1 MRNLLITLRFCGA
14 SYHGF
19 QVQKNALTITQVFQ
33 DAVEKVLGKR
43 YDIKGC
49 SRTDAGVHANRYC
62 ISMKVEDS
70 QTIPCQGLVRGL
82 NAQLPGDV
90 AVLDCREVT
99 EDFHARYACLGKR
112 YIYKFHNAPVRDPF
126 LKGRVYH
133 SQSGLVL
140 DEAAMNAA
148 AQHFCGRHDFSA
160 FCAAG
165 GSVED
170 KVRTIYAASVTRQG
184 DLVTFA
190 VTGSGFLYN
199 MVRIMAGTL
208 LAVGQHRLAP
218 EAIPAIIAGGDRS
231 RAGLTLPPDGLYLD
245 DVFYDAGQLP
255 TNPQQGGLTL

>member
-70 QTIPCQGLVRGL
+70 QAIPCQGLVRGL

-90 AVLDCREVT
+90 AVLDCCEVA

-199 MVRIMAGTL
+199 MVRILAGTL
-208 LAVGQHRLAP
+208 IQVGCGKLQ
-218 EAIPAIIAGGDRS
+218 EGAIS
-231 RAGLTLPPDGLYLD
+231 RALTSGSRLDLGVTAPACGLTLMQI
-245 DVFYDAGQLP
+245 FY
-255 TNPQQGGLTL
+255 

>member
-33 DAVEKVLGKR
+33 DAVEEVLGKR

-49 SRTDAGVHANRYC
+49 SRTDAGVHANKYC
-62 ISMKVEDS
+62 ISMKVDDE

-82 NAQLPGDV
+82 NAHLPGDV
-90 AVLDCREVT
+90 AVLDCCEVE
-99 EDFHARYACLGKR
+99 EDFHARYNCLGKR
-112 YIYKFHNAPVRDPF
+112 YVYTFHNGAVRDPF

-133 SQSGLVL
+133 SQSGVAL
-140 DEAAMNAA
+140 DADTMNRA
-148 AQHFCGRHDFSA
+148 AQHFLGSHDFSA

-170 KVRTIYAASVTRQG
+170 KVRTIYAAGVEREG
-184 DLVTFA
+184 DLVRFS

-208 LAVGQHRLAP
+208 MAVGQHRMAP
-218 EAIPAIIAGGDRS
+218 DEIPAIIESMDRS

-245 DVFYDAGQLP
+245 DVFYFPEQLP
-255 TNPQQGGLTL
+255 RQL

>member
-33 DAVEKVLGKR
+33 DAVEKVLGVR

-49 SRTDAGVHANRYC
+49 SRTDAGVHANRYF
-62 ISMKVEDS
+62 ISMKVAES
-70 QTIPCQGLVRGL
+70 QTIPCPGLVRGL
-82 NAQLPGDV
+82 NANLPGDI
-90 AVLDCREVT
+90 AVLDCREVP
-99 EDFHARYACLGKR
+99 EDFHARYSCLGKR

-140 DEAAMNAA
+140 DEAAMDAA
-148 AQHFCGRHDFSA
+148 ARHFVGRHDFSA

-170 KVRTIYAASVTRQG
+170 KVRTIYAANVSRTGDVVTFSVTG
-184 DLVTFA
+184 N
-190 VTGSGFLYN
+190 GFLYN

-208 LAVGQHRLAP
+208 LAVGQSRLAP
-218 EAIPAIIAGGDRS
+218 EEIPAILASLDRS

-245 DVFYDAGQLP
+245 DVFYCADQLP
-255 TNPQQGGLTL
+255 QPSPQGGQTL

>member
-33 DAVEKVLGKR
+33 DAVEEVLGKR

-49 SRTDAGVHANRYC
+49 SRTDAGVHANKYC
-62 ISMKVEDS
+62 ISMKVDDG

-82 NAQLPGDV
+82 NAHLPGDV
-90 AVLDCREVT
+90 AVLDCCEVA
-99 EDFHARYACLGKR
+99 EDFHARYNCLGKR
-112 YIYKFHNAPVRDPF
+112 YVYIFHNGGVRDPF

-133 SQSGLVL
+133 SQSGILL
-140 DEAAMNAA
+140 DADAMDKAAR
-148 AQHFCGRHDFSA
+148 HFLGSHDFSA

-170 KVRTIYAASVTRQG
+170 KVRTIYAAGVEREG
-184 DLVTFA
+184 DIVRFS

-208 LAVGQHRLAP
+208 MAVGQHRLAS
-218 EAIPAIIAGGDRS
+218 EEIPAIIESMDRG

-245 DVFYDAGQLP
+245 DVFYFSEQLP
-255 TNPQQGGLTL
+255 RQL

>member
-1 MRNLLITLRFCGA
+1 MRNLLLTLRFCGA

-19 QVQKNALTITQVFQ
+19 QVQKNATTVTQVFQ
-33 DAVEKVLGKR
+33 DAVEEVLGKR

-62 ISMKVEDS
+62 ISMKVDEG

-82 NAQLPGDV
+82 NAHLPGDI
-90 AVLDCREVT
+90 AVLDCREAE
-99 EDFHARYACLGKR
+99 EDFHARYSCVGKR
-112 YIYKFHNAPVRDPF
+112 YIYKYHNAPVRDPF

-133 SQSGLVL
+133 CQSGILL
-140 DEAAMNAA
+140 DADAMNRAA
-148 AQHFCGRHDFSA
+148 KHFCGSHDFSA

-170 KVRTIYAASVTRQG
+170 KVRTIYDARAERCG
-184 DLVTFA
+184 DLVVFS

-208 LAVGQHRLAP
+208 LAVGQHRLDP
-218 EAIPAIIAGGDRS
+218 DSIPQIIASMDRE
-231 RAGLTLPPDGLYLD
+231 RAGLTLPPGGLYLD
-245 DVFYDAGQLP
+245 EIFYSQEELDACCR
-255 TNPQQGGLTL
+255 QGGTSL

>member
-1 MRNLLITLRFCGA
+1 MRNLLITMRFCGA

-19 QVQKNALTITQVFQ
+19 QVQKNATTITQVFQ
-33 DAVEKVLGKR
+33 DAVEQVLGKR

-62 ISMKVEDS
+62 ISMKVDDS

-82 NAQLPGDV
+82 NAHLPGDI
-90 AVLDCREVT
+90 AVLDCCEVE
-99 EDFHARYACLGKR
+99 EDFHARYNCLGKR

-126 LKGRVYH
+126 LKARVYH
-133 SQSGLVL
+133 SQSGIKL
-140 DEAAMNAA
+140 DADAMHQA
-148 AQHFCGRHDFSA
+148 AQHFLGRHDFSA

-170 KVRTIYAASVTRQG
+170 KVRTIYAAQVFREG
-184 DLVTFA
+184 DIVTFA
-190 VTGSGFLYN
+190 VTGNGFLYN

-208 LAVGQHRLAP
+208 MAVGQHRMDP
-218 EAIPAIIAGGDRS
+218 DEIPRIIASLDRN

-245 DVFYDAGQLP
+245 DVFYSAQQLP
-255 TNPQQGGLTL
+255 VQP

>member
-33 DAVEKVLGKR
+33 DAVEKVLSKR

-49 SRTDAGVHANRYC
+49 SRTDAGVHANKYC
-62 ISMKVEDS
+62 ISMKVDDT

-82 NAQLPGDV
+82 NTNLPGDI
-90 AVLDCREVT
+90 AVLDCCEVA
-99 EDFHARYACLGKR
+99 EDFHARYNCLGKR
-112 YIYKFHNAPVRDPF
+112 YVYKFHNAPVRDPF

-133 SQSGLVL
+133 SQSGIFL
-140 DEAAMNAA
+140 DAEAMDRAA
-148 AQHFCGRHDFSA
+148 RHFLGSHDFSA

-170 KVRTIYAASVTRQG
+170 KVRTIYAASVVREG
-184 DLVTFA
+184 DVVSFS
-190 VTGSGFLYN
+190 VTGDGFLYN

-208 LAVGQHRLAP
+208 LAVGQHRV
-218 EAIPAIIAGGDRS
+218 ESDQIPAIIESKDRN

-245 DVFYDAGQLP
+245 DVFYFPQQLP
-255 TNPQQGGLTL
+255 RQP

>member
-1 MRNLLITLRFCGA
+1 MRNLLITMRFCGA

-19 QVQKNALTITQVFQ
+19 QVQKNATTITQVFQ
-33 DAVEKVLGKR
+33 DAVEEVLGKR

-62 ISMKVEDS
+62 ISMKVDDG

-82 NAQLPGDV
+82 NAHLPGDI
-90 AVLDCREVT
+90 AVLDCCEVE
-99 EDFHARYACLGKR
+99 EDFHARYNCLGKR
-112 YIYKFHNAPVRDPF
+112 YVYKFHNAPVRDPF

-133 SQSGLVL
+133 SQSGLIL
-140 DEAAMNAA
+140 DADAMNRA
-148 AQHFCGRHDFSA
+148 AQHFLGSHDFSA

-170 KVRTIYAASVTRQG
+170 KVRTIFDAKVCREG
-184 DLVTFA
+184 DIVTFS

-208 LAVGQHRLAP
+208 LAVGHHRMDP
-218 EAIPAIIAGGDRS
+218 DEIPGILESLDRS

-245 DVFYDAGQLP
+245 DVFYCAEQLP
-255 TNPQQGGLTL
+255 NRP

>member
-19 QVQKNALTITQVFQ
+19 QVQKNATTITQVFQ
-33 DAVEKVLGKR
+33 DAVEEVLGKR

-62 ISMKVEDS
+62 ISMKVDDS

-82 NAQLPGDV
+82 NAHLPGDV
-90 AVLDCREVT
+90 AVLDCREVE
-99 EDFHARYACLGKR
+99 EDFHARYSCVGKR
-112 YIYKFHNAPVRDPF
+112 YVYKFHNADLRDPF

-133 SQSGLVL
+133 CQSGIPL
-140 DEAAMNAA
+140 DAAAMDRAA
-148 AQHFCGRHDFSA
+148 RHFLGSHDFSA

-170 KVRTIYAASVTRQG
+170 KVRTIYGAAVERQG
-184 DLVTFA
+184 DMVLFS

-208 LAVGQHRLAP
+208 LAVGQHRLDP
-218 EAIPAIIAGGDRS
+218 DTIPAIIESMDRN
-231 RAGLTLPPDGLYLD
+231 RAGLTLPAAGLYLD
-245 DVFYDAGQLP
+245 EIFYCEEERNACCK
-255 TNPQQGGLTL
+255 QGGAPL

>member
-1 MRNLLITLRFCGA
+1 MRNLLITIRFCGA

-19 QVQKNALTITQVFQ
+19 QVQKNATTITQVFQ
-33 DAVEKVLGKR
+33 DAVEEVLGKR

-62 ISMKVEDS
+62 ISMKVDDS

-82 NAQLPGDV
+82 NAHLPGDL
-90 AVLDCREVT
+90 AVLDCREVE
-99 EDFHARYACLGKR
+99 EDFHARYNCLGKR

-140 DEAAMNAA
+140 DADAMNRA
-148 AQHFCGRHDFSA
+148 AQHFLGSHDFSA

-170 KVRTIYAASVTRQG
+170 KVRTIFEARVFCEG
-184 DLVTFA
+184 DVVTFS

-208 LAVGQHRLAP
+208 MAVGQHRTDP
-218 EAIPAIIAGGDRS
+218 DEIPGIIESLDRG

-245 DVFYDAGQLP
+245 DVFYCAEQLP
-255 TNPQQGGLTL
+255 AQP